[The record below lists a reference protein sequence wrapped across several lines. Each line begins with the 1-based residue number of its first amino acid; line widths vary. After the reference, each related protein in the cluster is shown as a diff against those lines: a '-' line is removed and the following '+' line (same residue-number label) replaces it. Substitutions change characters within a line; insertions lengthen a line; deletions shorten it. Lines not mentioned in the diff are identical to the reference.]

1 MSLDAADGQTIAVV
15 RPSALFAAS
24 ANIDGVDLKDYV
36 GKVALVVSVGVAHA
50 GTSPTYDLYVQSSIN
65 SNGTGPTNANVSLTQ
80 VANTNSL
87 QVLEI
92 DTRSVKRYLRLVQT
106 IGGSSSPNFPVS
118 IALVGTK
125 QVQ

>member
-1 MSLDAADGQTIAVV
+1 MNA
-15 RPSALFAAS
+15 
-24 ANIDGVDLKDYV
+24 
-36 GKVALVVSVGVAHA
+36 
-50 GTSPTYDLYVQSSIN
+50 
-65 SNGTGPTNANVSLTQ
+65 NGTGPVNANVTLTQ
-80 VANTNSL
+80 VANTNSF

-92 DTRSVKRYLRLVQT
+92 DTRSVRRYLRLVQT

>member
-1 MSLDAADGQTIAVV
+1 MSLDAADSQTITTV
-15 RPSALFAAS
+15 RPSALFTAS
-24 ANIDGVDLKDYV
+24 ANIDGVDLRDYV
-36 GKVALVVSVGVAHA
+36 GKVALVVNVGVAHA
-50 GTSPTYDLYVQSSIN
+50 GTSPTYDLYVQSSVN
-65 SNGTGPTNANVSLTQ
+65 ANGTGPVNANVTLTQ
-80 VANTNSL
+80 VANTNSF

-92 DTRSVKRYLRLVQT
+92 DTRAVRRYLRLVQT

>member
-1 MSLDAADGQTIAVV
+1 MSLDAADSQTLSVV
-15 RPSALFAAS
+15 RPGALFTAS

-36 GKVALVVSVGVAHA
+36 GKVALIVNVAVAHA
-50 GTSPTYDLYVQSSIN
+50 GTSPTYDLYVQSSVN
-65 SNGTGPTNANVSLTQ
+65 ANGTGPVNANVTLTQ
-80 VANTNSL
+80 VANTNSF

-92 DTRSVKRYLRLVQT
+92 DTRSVRRYLRLVQT

>member
-1 MSLDAADGQTIAVV
+1 MSLDAADSQTIAVV
-15 RPSALFAAS
+15 RPGALFTAN
-24 ANIDGVDLKDYV
+24 ANIDGVDLRDYV
-36 GKVALVVSVGVAHA
+36 GKVALVVNVAQAHA
-50 GTSPTYDLYVQSSIN
+50 GTSPTYDLYVQSSVN
-65 SNGTGPTNANVSLTQ
+65 SNGLGATNAGVSLTQ
-80 VANTNSL
+80 VANTNSF

-92 DTRSVKRYLRLVQT
+92 DTRAVNRYLRLVQT

>member
-1 MSLDAADGQTIAVV
+1 MSLDAADSQTITTV
-15 RPSALFAAS
+15 RPSALFTAS
-24 ANIDGVDLKDYV
+24 ANIDGVDLRDYV
-36 GKVALVVSVGVAHA
+36 GKVALVVNVGVAHA
-50 GTSPTYDLYVQSSIN
+50 GTSPTYDLYVQSSVN
-65 SNGTGPTNANVSLTQ
+65 ANGTGPVNANVTLTQ
-80 VANTNSL
+80 VANTNSF

-92 DTRSVKRYLRLVQT
+92 DTRSVRRYLRLVQT